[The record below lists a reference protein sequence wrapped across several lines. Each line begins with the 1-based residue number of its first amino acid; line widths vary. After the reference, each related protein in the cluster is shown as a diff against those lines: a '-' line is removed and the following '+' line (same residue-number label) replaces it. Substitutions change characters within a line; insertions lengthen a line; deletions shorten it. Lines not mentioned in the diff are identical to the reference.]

1 MPAPA
6 SPSALRVGF
15 VLLSNSASPQP
26 STRIAVLNMLPFLR
40 DAGIEP
46 VVLFD
51 PAQAGET
58 PDLTEHRDR
67 ILHSGC
73 SVVVFQKVHGPSV
86 TRLAGE
92 LRERGVRTLY
102 LVCDRVDNEL
112 VRETDAAVVVTDYLR
127 ELHARELQSRIF
139 VVHDGIERP
148 EVVVDRRVLESGE
161 SRPVVAL
168 LVTSQTLHRM
178 PVLGFPPPGYV
189 VECVGRY
196 RNDVGSLDR
205 MRQLYRGMVAE
216 GEAGK
221 AAEVLALALHPRF
234 RTIPWD
240 PEGVYDRIRR
250 ADVGIIPIDTSQDSR
265 TGAPAPDW
273 KVKSENRLTL
283 LMSAGLPVIAT
294 PIPSYESIIDDG
306 VNGFFARSR
315 SDWSRRFEM
324 LRDPLRRSEV
334 GQRARESVVDRF
346 SMRAQAD
353 SLIDVLRRVCGVGRT
368 NAVEPCAE
376 H

>member
-40 DAGIEP
+40 EAGVEP

-51 PAQAGET
+51 PVRASET
-58 PDLTEHRDR
+58 PDLMEHRDR
-67 ILHSGC
+67 ILNSGC
-73 SVVVFQKVHGPSV
+73 SVVVFQKVHGASV

-102 LVCDRVDNEL
+102 LVCDRVDNDL
-112 VRETDAAVVVTDYLR
+112 VRATDASIVVTDFLR
-127 ELHARELQSRIF
+127 ELHARDLQSRIF

-148 EVVVDRRVLESGE
+148 EIVVDRLGIGARRSG
-161 SRPVVAL
+161 PVVAL
-168 LVTSQTLHRM
+168 LVTSQTLHRL
-178 PVLGFPPPGYV
+178 PVLRFPPPGYA

-196 RNDVGSLDR
+196 REGVRGLER
-205 MRQLYRGMVAE
+205 VRQIYRGMVAE
-216 GEAGK
+216 GDTGK

-234 RTIPWD
+234 KTIPWD
-240 PEGVYDRIRR
+240 PEGVYERIRR
-250 ADVGIIPIDTSQDSR
+250 ADVGIIPIDTSLDVR

-294 PIPSYESIIDDG
+294 PIPSYESIIEDG
-306 VNGFFARSR
+306 VNGYFARSR
-315 SDWSRRFEM
+315 TDWSTRFEI
-324 LRDPLRRSEV
+324 LRDPMRRAEM
-334 GQRARESVVDRF
+334 GQRARESVVSRF

-353 SLIDVLRRVCGVGRT
+353 ALIAVLRRVAGAGRS
-368 NAVEPCAE
+368 NAVLPCAE